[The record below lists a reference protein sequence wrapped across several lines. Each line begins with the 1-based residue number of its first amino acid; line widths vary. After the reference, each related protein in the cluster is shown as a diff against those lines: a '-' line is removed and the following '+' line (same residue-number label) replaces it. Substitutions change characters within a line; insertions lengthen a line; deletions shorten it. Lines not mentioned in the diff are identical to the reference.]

1 MLENKDLKNELNK
14 VNKAMKTAGIEWAA
28 AMDRKD
34 YNMAN
39 CFATAYVNLRKQ
51 KNYLNKQLNP
61 NGLN

>member
-1 MLENKDLKNELNK
+1 
-14 VNKAMKTAGIEWAA
+14 MKTAGIEWAA